1 MADTR
6 KIYSVVDNGGV
17 NHTDVNGHQTRTGGS
32 AITAFDTV
40 LVAVGGCSC
49 AVLEELLKRDGLV
62 PAKITADVEGVRGEV
77 PPRPY
82 VAITVHFSIECPGL
96 SQEQAATYVGQVE
109 QFCPVIQSLK
119 CRVTSEFTLK

>member
-6 KIYSVVDNGGV
+6 KIFSVVDAGGV
-17 NHTDVNGHQTRTGGS
+17 NHTDVNGHQTRTGGG

-49 AVLEELLKRDGLV
+49 AVLEGLLKRDGLV

-96 SQEQAATYVGQVE
+96 SQDQAARYIEQVE
-109 QFCPVIQSLK
+109 QACPVIQSLK
-119 CRVTSEFTLK
+119 CKVTTEFTLK